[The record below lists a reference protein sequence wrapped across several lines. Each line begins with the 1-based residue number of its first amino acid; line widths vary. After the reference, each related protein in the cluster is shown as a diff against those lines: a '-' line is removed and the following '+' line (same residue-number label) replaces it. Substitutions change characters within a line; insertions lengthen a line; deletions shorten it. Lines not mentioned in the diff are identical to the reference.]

1 MEVGG
6 NMVTKVLLDL
16 VWYVIWSVDKQDY
29 ISREEFESKFQSQQ
43 REIESLQKQLNY
55 WQNTTINIL
64 TKYPINGEGESTSC
78 TVKVD
83 DELSLKDLS
92 QQMEEIFN
100 QTQGKGP
107 HRSSMII
114 SLYHVKTRM
123 INDQEFEICSMH

>member
-64 TKYPINGEGESTSC
+64 TKYPINGEGESIANSC
-78 TVKVD
+78 TVEVE
-83 DELSLKDLS
+83 DELSLNDLS

-100 QTQGKGP
+100 QTQGKG
-107 HRSSMII
+107 HIII
-114 SLYHVKTRM
+114 SLHHILTRM
-123 INDQEFEICSMH
+123 IYDQEFEICSMC